1 MLEEKHYMKQLIII
15 WEEFNIFRI
24 IDGRSTGKTSR
35 LLLLAKENNYAVACM
50 NPEIM
55 RSKAERYGFVGLKII
70 SYKDVMDYPRGA
82 FPNGILVDELEPF
95 IRVILKHDIA
105 GYTMS
110 VE

>member
-1 MLEEKHYMKQLIII
+1 MKQLIII

-24 IDGRSTGKTSR
+24 IDGRGTGKTSR
-35 LLLLAKENNYAVACM
+35 LLLLAKEHGYTVACM
-50 NPEIM
+50 NPTLM
-55 RSKAERYGFVGLKII
+55 REKAERYGFVGLQII
-70 SYKDVMDYPRGA
+70 SYKDVQDYPRGA

-95 IRVILKHDIA
+95 VRAILKHDIA